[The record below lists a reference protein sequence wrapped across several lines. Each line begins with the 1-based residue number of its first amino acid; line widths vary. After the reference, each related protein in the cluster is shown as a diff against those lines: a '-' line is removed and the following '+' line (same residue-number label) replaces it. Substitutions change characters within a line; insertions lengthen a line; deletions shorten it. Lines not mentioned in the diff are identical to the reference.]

1 MVMKRILL
9 YFALIALCGCQAL
22 SSSSTVSQSSQS
34 SESEECPDEPAIAL
48 TVGNVREV
56 SLNNQ
61 AIVESGR
68 VGTRKPIGFAFEAKQ
83 GQKLSYQTD
92 KDLCIWVYAPNN
104 ELLET
109 TVLPKAGKYIIQV
122 SALKGSTTFDLEM
135 GLDGATQSS
144 KTVPRSPTTANKSSP
159 SSSSATASSS
169 ASLSQNDAVNLI
181 GRWQRAKRKIFAP
194 PYDRSLGAEFLT
206 GEAYVKNLGG
216 TGSVNWLQNNNG
228 YYTYR
233 LQEVNGVENFSASGN
248 QATIEVITSEQRTLC
263 LNGRPK
269 YGENTAFDKSLVRY
283 ELTLS
288 GGKWKIE
295 RYQGVRSIQK
305 TGNPATSCQVVQ

>member
-9 YFALIALCGCQAL
+9 YFTLVALCGCQAL
-22 SSSSTVSQSSQS
+22 SSSLTASKSSKS

-48 TVGNVREV
+48 TESNVRDV

-61 AIVESGR
+61 AIIESGR

-104 ELLET
+104 DLLKT
-109 TVLPKAGKYIIQV
+109 TVLPNAGKYIIQV

-135 GLDGATQSS
+135 GLDVAIQ
-144 KTVPRSPTTANKSSP
+144 
-159 SSSSATASSS
+159 SSATASKSS
-169 ASLSQNDAVNLI
+169 TAATAGSSTSLSQDDAVNLVK
-181 GRWQRAKRKIFAP
+181 RWQRAKRKIFAP
-194 PYDRSLGAEFLT
+194 PYDRSLGAELLA
-206 GEAYVKNLGG
+206 GEAYIKNLGG
-216 TGSVNWLQNNNG
+216 SGSVSWLQNNNA

-233 LQEVNGVENFSASGN
+233 LQEVNSVENFSASGN
-248 QATIEVITSEQRTLC
+248 QATIEVVTSEQRTYC
-263 LNGRPK
+263 SNGRPS
-269 YGENTAFDKSLVRY
+269 YDGSNTAFDKSLVRY
-283 ELTLS
+283 ELTLT

-295 RYQGVRSIQK
+295 RYKSVRTIQQG
-305 TGNPATSCQVVQ
+305 GNPATSCRVVQ